1 MKKASIIIAVDSG
14 FPLISNFFELLFT
27 TQKCESYEIIVIDD
41 YCSDIQTVTLLQKL
55 NVEGKLDKLRRLH
68 QKVGFGR
75 ANNVGVSLSTT
86 DYLVLLNTDIILRG
100 NEIDMLLDR
109 MIELKCEAIQP
120 LLLYPQNGKIQ
131 SSGHVFGHLFNRHAL
146 ENNSPN
152 ILSGKR
158 LIDRQAITPAFCI
171 IQKQAFLTAG
181 QFDEFYY
188 NSFEALDLTLSIHLN
203 GGRCVVAPDIW
214 AYHIRM
220 ASRSNVEYNEEQQNP
235 YFWKK
240 YGLLTAENDYISLVN
255 SQITND
261 MRTENYI
268 VCCFSHLDLPTEL
281 GEIGLKFVEIINLQ
295 QSGKIELFETLPY
308 SFLHTP
314 YTLLLLCNN
323 MNLITGNTLWISLR
337 SNAKDLVIDSAGNV
351 VYLQEV

>member
-1 MKKASIIIAVDSG
+1 MRKASIIIAVDSE
-14 FPLISNFFELLFT
+14 FPLINNFFELLFT
-27 TQKCESYEIIVIDD
+27 THKCDNYEIIVIDD
-41 YCSDIQTVTLLQKL
+41 HCLDIQTVTLLQKL
-55 NVEGKLDKLRRLH
+55 HLEGKVNKLLRLP
-68 QKVGFGR
+68 QKAGFGR

-86 DYLVLLNTDIILRG
+86 EYLVLLNTDIILRG
-100 NEIDMLLDR
+100 KEIDMLLDR
-109 MIELKCEAIQP
+109 LIELKCDAIQP

-131 SSGHVFGHLFNRHAL
+131 SSGHIFGHLFNRHAL
-146 ENNSPN
+146 ENNLPD
-152 ILSGKR
+152 ILNGKR
-158 LIDRQAITPAFCI
+158 AIDRQAITPAFCI
-171 IQKQAFLTAG
+171 IRKQAFLTAG

-240 YGLLTAENDYISLVN
+240 YGLLTANDYISLVN
-255 SQITND
+255 SQITDN
-261 MRTENYI
+261 MKAENYI
-268 VCCFSHLDLPTEL
+268 VCSFSHLDLATEL
-281 GEIGLKFVEIINLQ
+281 SEIGLKFAEVINLQ
-295 QSGKIELFETLPY
+295 QSGKIELFGILPY

-314 YTLLLLCNN
+314 YPLLLLCNN
-323 MNLITGNTLWISLR
+323 INLIIGNALWISLR

-351 VYLQEV
+351 VYLQKV